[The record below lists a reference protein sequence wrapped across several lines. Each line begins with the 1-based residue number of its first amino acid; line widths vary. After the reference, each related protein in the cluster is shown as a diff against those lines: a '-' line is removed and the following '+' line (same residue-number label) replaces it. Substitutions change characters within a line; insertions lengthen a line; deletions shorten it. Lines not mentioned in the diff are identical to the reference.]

1 MSNEIRMFEH
11 KQVGFGEE
19 LLKDHFVEARFTNSD
34 RTWIEVITNEK
45 GDTLT
50 STHIEYDENQPYYQ
64 ALMTVTNIDKIHEWT
79 YNHNERQR
87 KEFEAFALQVAKDEG
102 LVQTDQQNPTKV
114 LDLLF
119 NEEEATEDEMFA
131 LKIAVF
137 EIPKIKDSKNL
148 DAKKALRKSKT
159 RLELI
164 KGAIDLYSAE

>member
-119 NEEEATEDEMFA
+119 NEEET
-131 LKIAVF
+131 
-137 EIPKIKDSKNL
+137 
-148 DAKKALRKSKT
+148 
-159 RLELI
+159 
-164 KGAIDLYSAE
+164 